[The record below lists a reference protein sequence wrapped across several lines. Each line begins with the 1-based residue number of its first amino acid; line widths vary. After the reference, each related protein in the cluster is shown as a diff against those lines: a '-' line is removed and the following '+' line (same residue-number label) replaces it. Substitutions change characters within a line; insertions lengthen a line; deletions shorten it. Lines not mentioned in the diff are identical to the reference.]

1 MAAINSQTLSKKPVA
16 LLLSVLYTIGI
27 SIYGY
32 TVIQDGMYLDPN
44 TPLSVFSWLGWVSVL
59 WAVFSWWLVRREILC
74 PYIIFLCVFYLFCYG
89 QCFLWAVGITPEG
102 YDISRTFLATELVQ
116 GQVFTLI
123 SLNLFHIGGLLTSKR
138 VKPSLPSAA
147 PSSRPGYPSHE
158 RVIRIAALILLAIS
172 IVPYIMDLVA
182 AVQTAAQYG
191 YKGLYSE
198 YLLTLSK
205 SEKIFRSFG
214 EFLIPA
220 LLCLFVVSKK
230 RWQRGLLLIAVL
242 LKSAAELYLGGR
254 GDTAMLL
261 LCLICVWHYTVHPFN
276 ARRAIPLAAGGYFV
290 AGLFASIAQIRGQ
303 TGRSLSDF
311 FVNLFSMDNPIFR
324 LVGELG
330 GTMRVLIDT
339 MRLVPAT
346 YPFRYGMSY
355 LYSLTTI
362 IPNLGFWAV
371 HPAVE
376 NAHLAQWLMDVMNLN
391 YGPGYS
397 MVAEG
402 YINFG
407 WGGVFAMLVYG
418 MLLGWVFTLVHRSNW
433 REKPELLCIELISL
447 VIVLVSGTRSSF
459 VDIFRSFLY
468 IALVSYL
475 LMLLVRAVLIYQRNK
490 EIYH

>member
-1 MAAINSQTLSKKPVA
+1 M
-16 LLLSVLYTIGI
+16 
-27 SIYGY
+27 
-32 TVIQDGMYLDPN
+32 
-44 TPLSVFSWLGWVSVL
+44 FS
-59 WAVFSWWLVRREILC
+59 
-74 PYIIFLCVFYLFCYG
+74 
-89 QCFLWAVGITPEG
+89 
-102 YDISRTFLATELVQ
+102 
-116 GQVFTLI
+116 LI
-123 SLNLFHIGGLLTSKR
+123 SLNLLGIGGLLTSKR
-138 VKPSLPSAA
+138 VKPSSPAA
-147 PSSRPGYPSHE
+147 PPSLRPGYPSHE

-172 IVPYIMDLVA
+172 IVPYMIDIFH
-182 AVQTAAQYG
+182 AVQAAAQYG

-205 SEKIFRSFG
+205 SEKIFRSLG

-230 RWQRGLLLIAVL
+230 RWQRGMLLIAVL

-276 ARRAIPLAAGGYFV
+276 ARRAVPLAAGGYFV
-290 AGLFASIAQIRGQ
+290 AGLFTSIAQIRGQ

-311 FVNLFSMDNPIFR
+311 FVNLFTIDNPVFR
-324 LVGELG
+324 LISEMG
-330 GTMRVLIDT
+330 GTMRVLMDT
-339 MRLVPAT
+339 MRLVPVT
-346 YPFRYGMSY
+346 YPFRHGMTY

-371 HPAVE
+371 HPAAE
-376 NAHLAQWLMDVMNLN
+376 NAQLAQWLMDVMDLN

-407 WGGVFAMLVYG
+407 WGG
-418 MLLGWVFTLVHRSNW
+418 VFTLVHRSNW

-447 VIVLVSGTRSSF
+447 VIVLISGTRSSF
-459 VDIFRSFLY
+459 IDIFRSFLY

-475 LMLLVRAVLIYQRNK
+475 LMLIVRAILVYRRNK